1 MSVEYRKIRENL
13 KKFLEDSF
21 SGVTLSKKFD
31 IDNNVFPKE
40 YTKNEEEKEEEET
53 CVNWLKNIEIYF
65 CENTFSGEKILLAKY
80 LDDCDGKSKGSYIIY
95 ISEDDIY
102 LNTSNL
108 QKFVE
113 KDYEDNINLGVF
125 LSLFNKPKY
134 YPLINRKINRF
145 EIEDILNIEYNNE
158 INNHDYNQIKKLF
171 YKTYL
176 FKIKEENIELNN
188 LEVDNKEEFIY
199 KFLGVL
205 KCKNKIENI
214 ANETYFN
221 KDCIEAYLNLFQ
233 DDIKYLP
240 YENLYLSLCHNS
252 PKFIFL
258 EIYRMIEKL
267 YPIIFTYNMKIEF
280 QLNNKE
286 LLELNDIME
295 KRYNIRHTE
304 AESIAAIFEFG
315 KNNKKINKSIQK
327 LEQYKKSIDNSNLA
341 LHDWIYQI
349 RNTSVHLSFNKRR
362 NNDLDIKTILNNST
376 VITNLVSIVGELY
389 RVLF

>member
-125 LSLFNKPKY
+125 LSLFNNVLYSP
-134 YPLINRKINRF
+134 PIVQTP
-145 EIEDILNIEYNNE
+145 EIFPFQSL
-158 INNHDYNQIKKLF
+158 L
-171 YKTYL
+171 
-176 FKIKEENIELNN
+176 
-188 LEVDNKEEFIY
+188 
-199 KFLGVL
+199 
-205 KCKNKIENI
+205 
-214 ANETYFN
+214 YFTITPPTN
-221 KDCIEAYLNLFQ
+221 
-233 DDIKYLP
+233 
-240 YENLYLSLCHNS
+240 SLT
-252 PKFIFL
+252 
-258 EIYRMIEKL
+258 
-267 YPIIFTYNMKIEF
+267 FT
-280 QLNNKE
+280 
-286 LLELNDIME
+286 LL
-295 KRYNIRHTE
+295 
-304 AESIAAIFEFG
+304 A
-315 KNNKKINKSIQK
+315 
-327 LEQYKKSIDNSNLA
+327 
-341 LHDWIYQI
+341 
-349 RNTSVHLSFNKRR
+349 
-362 NNDLDIKTILNNST
+362 
-376 VITNLVSIVGELY
+376 
-389 RVLF
+389 